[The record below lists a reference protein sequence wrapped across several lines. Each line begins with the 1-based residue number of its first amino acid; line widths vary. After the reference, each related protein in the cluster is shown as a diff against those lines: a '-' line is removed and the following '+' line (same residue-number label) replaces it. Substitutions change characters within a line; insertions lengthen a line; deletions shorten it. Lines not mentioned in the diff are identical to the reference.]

1 MRAAFAYSASRVLDI
16 ILNLEKCCM
25 HYGYTGKILH
35 VDLDNS
41 KTEVEALRLKTAPVL
56 KALLNWSVNPMENFL

>member
-1 MRAAFAYSASRVLDI
+1 MMNSEKVRKPWFFDMRAAFAYTASRVLDI

-25 HYGYTGKILH
+25 QYGYTGKILH

-41 KTEVEALRLKTAPVL
+41 KTEVEAL
-56 KALLNWSVNPMENFL
+56 F